1 MLRAEKYKNEK
12 NENKMAINGNSIEK
26 IEALSLNM
34 KTLRLKKT
42 HKLKQSNY

>member
-1 MLRAEKYKNEK
+1 MLRAKKYKIEE
-12 NENKMAINGNSIEK
+12 NENKMVIYGNSIEK
-26 IEALSLNM
+26 IETISLNM

>member
-1 MLRAEKYKNEK
+1 MLRAEKYKIEK
-12 NENKMAINGNSIEK
+12 NENKMVINENSIEK
-26 IEALSLNM
+26 IETISLNM

>member
-1 MLRAEKYKNEK
+1 MLRAEMYKIEK
-12 NENKMAINGNSIEK
+12 NENKMVINGNSIEK

-34 KTLRLKKT
+34 KTLRLKKP